1 MNSESQSLKVVAG
14 VFAALATVADIAHSQ
29 QIPSV
34 PNGRRNHW
42 PGSGPHAQGVGVCRP
57 ARAKSPLKTPINR
70 VSAAAVSG
78 PRGRVKV

>member
-1 MNSESQSLKVVAG
+1 MNSESQSLKVVVG

-57 ARAKSPLKTPINR
+57 ARAKSPLKNSYQQGFGGGSVRP
-70 VSAAAVSG
+70 
-78 PRGRVKV
+78 PRKG

>member
-34 PNGRRNHW
+34 PNGRRSHW
-42 PGSGPHAQGVGVCRP
+42 PGSGPHAQGVGV
-57 ARAKSPLKTPINR
+57 
-70 VSAAAVSG
+70 
-78 PRGRVKV
+78 

>member
-34 PNGRRNHW
+34 PNGRQKSLARQRAPCPRRGCMA
-42 PGSGPHAQGVGVCRP
+42 PGEN
-57 ARAKSPLKTPINR
+57 KSPLKTPLNTD
-70 VSAAAVSG
+70 SPAAASGG
-78 PRGRVKV
+78 PRNG

>member
-34 PNGRRNHW
+34 PNGRRSHW
-42 PGSGPHAQGVGVCRP
+42 PGSGPRRRCMSPSESKKPVKNSYQQGFGGGSVRP
-57 ARAKSPLKTPINR
+57 
-70 VSAAAVSG
+70 
-78 PRGRVKV
+78 PRKG